1 MSYTYLV
8 SVTMDKELT
17 LKTIKYNLSNK
28 LKVLVTLIVNAGF
41 IRRIVDLLI
50 FAHRNRFQLL
60 FIIIMIKDLIII
72 PHYNNSK

>member
-50 FAHRNRFQLL
+50 FAHRNWFQLL

-72 PHYNNSK
+72 PHYNSSK

>member
-50 FAHRNRFQLL
+50 FAHRNWFQLL